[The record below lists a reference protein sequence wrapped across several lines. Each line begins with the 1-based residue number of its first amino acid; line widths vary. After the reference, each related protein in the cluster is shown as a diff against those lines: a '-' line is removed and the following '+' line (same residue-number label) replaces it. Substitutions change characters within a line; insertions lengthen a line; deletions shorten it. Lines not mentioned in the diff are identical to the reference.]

1 MKILFL
7 ALIAFFITSCAKMNS
22 DYFNSSFAVE
32 ETKINYNKIADDF
45 SQFIISY
52 YAPNKTTFFI
62 NEDKNNQDFS
72 NYFINTLRKKGY
84 AISNDNSKKDLTF
97 LSYQISQIDNE
108 NIVAIFNINESKINV
123 IYKIIENKLV
133 KPNITS
139 LILLQKLKVKLC
151 LK

>member
-52 YAPNKTTFFI
+52 YTPNKTTFFI

-139 LILLQKLKVKLC
+139 FNFTPKTKG
-151 LK
+151 

>member
-1 MKILFL
+1 MRILFL

-97 LSYQISQIDNE
+97 LSYQVSQIDNE

-133 KPNITS
+133 KINMTS
-139 LILLQKLKVKLC
+139 FNFTPQN
-151 LK
+151 

>member
-139 LILLQKLKVKLC
+139 FNFT
-151 LK
+151 

>member
-1 MKILFL
+1 MRILFL

-45 SQFIISY
+45 SQFIIPHY
-52 YAPNKTTFFI
+52 PPNKTTFFI
-62 NEDKNNQDFS
+62 NEDKSNQDFS
-72 NYFINTLRKKGY
+72 NYFMNALRKKVMRLVT
-84 AISNDNSKKDLTF
+84 IILKRFNL

-123 IYKIIENKLV
+123 IYKIIDNKLV
-133 KPNITS
+133 KNNTTS
-139 LILLQKLKVKLC
+139 FNFTPQN
-151 LK
+151 

>member
-1 MKILFL
+1 MRILFL
-7 ALIAFFITSCAKMNS
+7 ALIAFFITSCAKINS

-133 KPNITS
+133 KNNTTS
-139 LILLQKLKVKLC
+139 FNFTPQN
-151 LK
+151 

>member
-139 LILLQKLKVKLC
+139 FNFTPQN
-151 LK
+151 

>member
-133 KPNITS
+133 KPKITS
-139 LILLQKLKVKLC
+139 FNFTPKTKG
-151 LK
+151 

>member
-108 NIVAIFNINESKINV
+108 I
-123 IYKIIENKLV
+123 
-133 KPNITS
+133 
-139 LILLQKLKVKLC
+139 
-151 LK
+151 

>member
-1 MKILFL
+1 MRILFL
-7 ALIAFFITSCAKMNS
+7 ALIAFFITSCAKMSS

-45 SQFIISY
+45 SQFIISHY
-52 YAPNKTTFFI
+52 PPNKTTFFI
-62 NEDKNNQDFS
+62 NEDKSNQEFS
-72 NYFINTLRKKGY
+72 NYFMNTLRKKGY

-123 IYKIIENKLV
+123 IYKIIDNKLV
-133 KPNITS
+133 KINTTS
-139 LILLQKLKVKLC
+139 FNFTPQD
-151 LK
+151 

>member
-72 NYFINTLRKKGY
+72 NYFINTLDFLYSIHKDKKSIY
-84 AISNDNSKKDLTF
+84 F
-97 LSYQISQIDNE
+97 
-108 NIVAIFNINESKINV
+108 VKI
-123 IYKIIENKLV
+123 KA
-133 KPNITS
+133 S
-139 LILLQKLKVKLC
+139 LIVKAFM
-151 LK
+151 KNFIN

>member
-1 MKILFL
+1 MRILFL

-32 ETKINYNKIADDF
+32 ETKINYNKIADNF
-45 SQFIISY
+45 SQFIIPHY
-52 YAPNKTTFFI
+52 PPNKTTFFI
-62 NEDKNNQDFS
+62 NEDKSNQDFS
-72 NYFINTLRKKGY
+72 NYFMNALRKKGY

-123 IYKIIENKLV
+123 IYKIIDNKLV
-133 KPNITS
+133 KNNTTS
-139 LILLQKLKVKLC
+139 FNFTPQN
-151 LK
+151 